1 MENQI
6 CLNGQTIDLSASQLA
21 QIKRILAEPERR
33 LSALAAGETCKI
45 GTHEF
50 VVLEQLGDTAAMI
63 RKDLLVEESEFGDN
77 NNNFSGSTVDKICA
91 KFAVELG
98 GLVGEENLV
107 THTVDLTSDDGLKDY
122 GEIER
127 KVSLLTADMYRQY
140 VEVLDKHNPGEYWWL
155 ATPHSTETH
164 GNSNWVKCVSPSGY
178 VNIIF
183 YSIRNDVGVRP
194 FCILKSHISVSN

>member
-6 CLNGQTIDLSASQLA
+6 CLNGQTIDLSANQLA
-21 QIKRILAEPERR
+21 QIKRILAESERR
-33 LSALAAGETCKI
+33 LSTLATGETCKI

-63 RKDLLVEESEFGDN
+63 RKELLVEASEFGD

-127 KVSLLTADMYRQY
+127 KVSLLTADMYRRY
-140 VEVLDKHNPGEYWWL
+140 VEVLDECNLGEYWWL
-155 ATPHSTETH
+155 ATPHSTEKH
-164 GNSNWVKCVSPSGY
+164 GNSNLVNCVSPSGY
-178 VNIIF
+178 FGGNIYF
-183 YSIRNDVGVRP
+183 NDFGVRP
-194 FCILKSHISVSN
+194 FCILKSHIFVSN

>member
-21 QIKRILAEPERR
+21 QIKRILDEPKRR

-63 RKDLLVEESEFGDN
+63 RKGLLVEESEFGD

-91 KFAVELG
+91 KFSVELG

-140 VEVLDKHNPGEYWWL
+140 VEVLDKHNPGEHWWL

-178 VNIIF
+178 I
-183 YSIRNDVGVRP
+183 DVRYYDYDYGNGVRP
-194 FCILKSHISVSN
+194 FCILKSHIFVSN

>member
-6 CLNGQTIDLSASQLA
+6 CLNGQTIDLSANQLA
-21 QIKRILAEPERR
+21 QIKRILAESERR
-33 LSALAAGETCKI
+33 LSTLAAGETCKI

-63 RKDLLVEESEFGDN
+63 RKDPLAEESEFGN
-77 NNNFSGSTVDKICA
+77 NNNFPGSTVDKICA
-91 KFAVELG
+91 KFAVELA

-107 THTVDLTSDDGLKDY
+107 AHTVDLTSDDGLKDY

-140 VEVLDKHNPGEYWWL
+140 VEVLDEHNPGEYWWL
-155 ATPHSTETH
+155 ATPHSTEKH

-178 VNIIF
+178 
-183 YSIRNDVGVRP
+183 IRCNGYRGGGGVRP
-194 FCILKSHISVSN
+194 FCILKSHIFVSN

>member
-6 CLNGQTIDLSASQLA
+6 CLNGQTIDLSANQLA

-33 LSALAAGETCKI
+33 LSDLAAGEICKI
-45 GTHEF
+45 GNHEF

-63 RKDLLVEESEFGDN
+63 RKDFLAEESEFGN
-77 NNNFSGSTVDKICA
+77 NNNFPGSTVDKICA
-91 KFAVELG
+91 KFAVELA

-107 THTVDLTSDDGLKDY
+107 AHTVDLTSDDGLKDY

-140 VEVLDKHNPGEYWWL
+140 VEVLDEHNPGEYWWL
-155 ATPHSTETH
+155 ATPHSTEKH

-178 VNIIF
+178 F
-183 YSIRNDVGVRP
+183 NDYFCNFVGGVRP
-194 FCILKSHISVSN
+194 FCILKSHIFVSN

>member
-6 CLNGQTIDLSASQLA
+6 CLNGQTIDLSTNQLA

-45 GTHEF
+45 GNHEF

-63 RKDLLVEESEFGDN
+63 RKELLVEESDFGY

-91 KFAVELG
+91 KFAVEFG

-122 GEIER
+122 GAW
-127 KVSLLTADMYRQY
+127 KNHAL
-140 VEVLDKHNPGEYWWL
+140 
-155 ATPHSTETH
+155 H
-164 GNSNWVKCVSPSGY
+164 GNCRNLIWTMDQK
-178 VNIIF
+178 VNA
-183 YSIRNDVGVRP
+183 
-194 FCILKSHISVSN
+194 ILKKEDAY